1 MKDHLRKML
10 DAVVAGDTE
19 AAQASFH
26 KYVVGKSKA
35 VFEMG
40 SPIVK
45 ATGGKYKT
53 PVGGEGKK
61 DPKSEQGKKEHH
73 TTSSDEIKAGGKS
86 ADDPK
91 GAKTSSEVTSTMTKA
106 SKEEIKAGGESAAEP
121 KKAPGAKEVKDTV
134 KKAAEPDITGKKS

>member
-10 DAVVAGDTE
+10 DAVVAGDSE

-26 KYVVGKSKA
+26 NYVVGKSKA
-35 VFEMG
+35 VFEMK
-40 SPIVK
+40 S
-45 ATGGKYKT
+45 TDDLD

-61 DPKSEQGKKEHH
+61 DPKSEQGRKEHN
-73 TTSSDEIKAGGKS
+73 TTEKDEIKASGES

-91 GAKTSSEVTSTMTKA
+91 GAKTSAEVTGTMSKA
-106 SKEEIKAGGESAAEP
+106 AKADIKKNGESAAEP

-134 KKAAEPDITGKKS
+134 KKASDTDITNKKS